1 VSELPILQTI
11 VNRLEICRTCEHQNA
26 GICARDPAPCLQL
39 AQRDECPAGKFRQ
52 RIRIAVIVTNHN
64 YGRFLIGCLRSIR
77 QQARQP
83 DQVFLVNDRCSLEE
97 QADARKIAGMVGG
110 VECRFCDFGD
120 VQLARSLGLRECGA
134 DAVLFVDADNEL
146 DPLFLKRAERALV
159 NAGPQVA
166 GVYPKIERRSA
177 DLQTVEHVI
186 SRPWNRDAF
195 FRANYIDACSL
206 VWRHALEASWT
217 NRGVGHECLED
228 VQMWGQL
235 IRDGWEFVH
244 EPESVL
250 KYRVHSESMSQTE
263 HSKRWSTQFR
273 PTITLFLPLSGRSSA
288 RMVYRRAKAAV
299 ERAGLDTRL
308 VICNTSNDPKFD
320 DMIRR
325 SAPQLLGVFS
335 DVRIYS
341 QDLQLRHGLA
351 DLPRLEHEREVQW
364 AISRIYNRAAQDV
377 KTDLLWIVEDDVIVP
392 VDALER
398 MLALW
403 DPSTVAVSGAYG
415 SRFGRNGQPV
425 IGRPEVVV
433 AWKGGSGNRL
443 NLVTPQELDQ
453 FPESM
458 PIAGAGFG
466 CLLIDPAAMRAAGPL
481 AVTDSSPWPD
491 PRMFEQVSKLG
502 QVKLATAVL
511 CRHLNGDRPPV
522 ELQRRDRPVFAG

>member
-1 VSELPILQTI
+1 MSELPILQTI

-26 GICARDPAPCLQL
+26 GICRTDQRPCLQL
-39 AQRDECPAGKFRQ
+39 AEIDGCPAGKFRE
-52 RIRIAVIVTNHN
+52 RIRIAVIITNHN
-64 YGRFLIGCLRSIR
+64 YGRFLKNCLRSIKGQTR
-77 QQARQP
+77 AP
-83 DQVFLVNDRCSLEE
+83 DEILVVNDSCSIEE
-97 QADARKIAGMVGG
+97 VRRSTEIAANEG
-110 VECRFCDFGD
+110 VDKTYTHFSD
-120 VQLARSLGLRECGA
+120 VQRARSFGLERVRS
-134 DAVLFVDADNEL
+134 DAVLFADADNEL
-146 DPLFLKRAERALV
+146 HNRFLERAERALV
-159 NAGPQVA
+159 NSGPQVA

-195 FRANYIDACSL
+195 FRENYIDACSL

-235 IRDGWEFVH
+235 IRDGWEFIH
-244 EPESVL
+244 EPEAVL
-250 KYRVHSESMSQTE
+250 KYRVHSESMSRTE
-263 HSKRWSTQFR
+263 HSKRWATQYR
-273 PTITLFLPLSGRSSA
+273 PTLTLFLPLSGRSSA

-308 VICNTSNDPKFD
+308 VICNTSSEPKFGE
-320 DMIRR
+320 MIRR

-341 QDLQLRHGLA
+341 QDLKLRPGLA

-364 AISRIYNRAAQDV
+364 AISRIYNRAAQEV
-377 KTDLLWIVEDDVIVP
+377 KTDLLWIVEDDIFVP

-403 DPSTVAVSGAYG
+403 DGSTVAVSGAYG
-415 SRFGRNGQPV
+415 SRFGRNGQP
-425 IGRPEVVV
+425 IGGRAEVVV
-433 AWKGGSGNRL
+433 AWKGGTGNRL
-443 NLVTPQELDQ
+443 DLVTPDELDQ
-453 FPESM
+453 FPDSM

-466 CLLIDPAAMRAAGPL
+466 CLLIDAAAMRAAGPL

-502 QVKLATAVL
+502 NVKLATGVR
-511 CRHLNGDRPPV
+511 CKHVNGDRPPV
-522 ELQRRDRPVFAG
+522 ELQRRDRPVSAG